1 MTIKDIAKLSGYGI
15 GTVSRVINN
24 HPGVSDKAR
33 TAVMKVIEETGFQPN
48 SNAKFLKMR
57 ASSSIA
63 IIVKGNRNML
73 FQTLVEQIQ
82 HRLIKNDEEAVVSY
96 IDEDEDEVTFAMSL
110 CRENNPKGIF
120 FLGGDLKFFK
130 KNFKYISVPCVLLT
144 NSAISLPYD
153 NLSSLTTDDT
163 SASEAVIDYLAEQG
177 HQHIGILGGNKPE
190 AGSDTQISY
199 KRLNGCILGFKKHKL
214 PFNLEDQFEPCR
226 YSMEEGYEAAKT
238 LLAKDPS
245 LTAIFALGDT
255 VAFGAMRAIRDM
267 GKQIPEDI
275 SIVGYDG
282 IDLAR
287 FSTPRLATIRQ
298 DTEQMAKQGVD
309 LMLQRIHYPYKAV
322 HKTIPYTFVTAESVK
337 PMSGRIQ

>member
-120 FLGGDLKFFK
+120 FLGGDMEFFK
-130 KNFKYISVPCVLLT
+130 KNFKHISVPCVLLT
-144 NSAISLPYD
+144 NSGKELAYE

-163 SASEAVIDYLAEQG
+163 EAAEAVIDYLAKQG
-177 HQHIGILGGNKPE
+177 HQHIGILGGNEPE
-190 AGSDTQISY
+190 ADSDTQISF
-199 KRLNGCILGFKKHKL
+199 KRLNGCMLGFKKHDL
-214 PFNLEDQFEPCR
+214 LFDPELQFEPCR

-238 LLAKDPS
+238 LLTKDPS

-267 GKQIPEDI
+267 GKKIPEDI

-282 IDLAR
+282 IDLAK
-287 FSTPRLATIRQ
+287 FSTPRLATVRQ

-322 HKTIPYTFVTAESVK
+322 HKTIPYTLITAESVK
-337 PMSGRIQ
+337 SM